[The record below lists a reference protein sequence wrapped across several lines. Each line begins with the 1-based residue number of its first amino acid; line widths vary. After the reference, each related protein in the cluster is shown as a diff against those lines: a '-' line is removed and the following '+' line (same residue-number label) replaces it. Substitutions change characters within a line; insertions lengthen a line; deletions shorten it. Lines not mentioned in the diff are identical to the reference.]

1 MSTIFLRLVN
11 LSISASWLVL
21 AVLVLRL
28 VLKRAPK
35 WVNVLLWG
43 MVALRLL
50 LPFSIETALSLI
62 PSAETISPGVV
73 QYDPAPAITSGVPII
88 DDVVNP
94 IIQESFAAEPFASV
108 NPLYVWTEIAGI
120 VWIIGLAAMLL
131 YALVS
136 FMRLRRRVSASLR
149 LQENIY
155 LCDAISSPFIL
166 GIVQPRIFLPSELD
180 EVQQQN
186 VLAHERAHISRH
198 DHWWKPLGFA
208 LLAIYWFNPLLWLAY
223 VLLCRD
229 IELACDEHVIRDMD
243 EKAVASYSTVLLAC
257 SVPRRMVVACP
268 LAFGEVGVKARVK
281 NALHY
286 KKPAFWIVAAS
297 VIVCAAVAV
306 CFLTNPRRTL
316 GEVCGD
322 FWDNAAV
329 CSYMEERSM
338 GANAQYP
345 EKTLRLCDFLSG
357 VRIGTARA
365 EKKVAINPDWSTLYL
380 ALPGEDGTPVQ
391 HLTIDFV
398 REHDTLVS
406 SEAIYSLNIGTRT
419 SSKSYEVLSGQEE
432 IDAFLAYLRNDLP
445 DAHSFIQWCSR
456 FRGENVTNISISVDS
471 ATAMGYTGE
480 TLKIL
485 AAELE
490 PRLRAL
496 TEEQQV
502 QPPDT
507 GDLRID
513 HSSICLM
520 IGDNEEEY
528 MIDLSADGNSAN
540 TIHVL
545 GALRADKE
553 GKYFRSKAYYDA
565 PGLAAWIRSK
575 AIPLLE
581 GDLPEAET
589 MLPLG
594 EDTYEDDAGL
604 AHAVKT
610 YRGEFPGGTRLT
622 VGTFELT
629 EGKVTFSGAWSPSY
643 ASVCAIAKPNG
654 GGGDGAV
661 IYFKSGDSCYIE
673 FGKSGSYDIVL
684 LAPEWGIDG
693 TVSVDMH

>member
-1 MSTIFLRLVN
+1 MTTIFLKLLN
-11 LSISASWLVL
+11 QSISAGWLVL
-21 AVLVLRL
+21 AVLVFRL
-28 VLKRAPK
+28 VWKRAPK

-50 LPFSIETALSLI
+50 LPFSIESALSLI
-62 PSAETISPGVV
+62 PSAETVSPGVV
-73 QYDPAPAITSGVPII
+73 QYDPTPTITSGVPII
-88 DDVVNP
+88 DETINP
-94 IIQESFAAEPFASV
+94 IIQESFAADPAASV
-108 NPLYVWTEIAGI
+108 NPLYAWTEIAGI

-136 FMRLRRRVSASLR
+136 FLRLRRRVSASLR

-166 GIVQPRIFLPSELD
+166 GIVKPRIYLPSELD

-208 LLAIYWFNPLLWLAY
+208 LLAVYWFHPLLWLAY

-229 IELACDEHVIRDMD
+229 IELACDERVIRDMD
-243 EKAVASYSTVLLAC
+243 EKAVAVYSTVLLAC

-268 LAFGEVGVKARVK
+268 LAFGEVGVKVRVK

-286 KKPAFWIVAAS
+286 KKPTFWIVAAS

-306 CFLTNPRRTL
+306 CFLTNPQNADSLLKNKAIDTAQILYISEKGTTPKELLRVKTGQPAMNDMRSFLRNLNIKWYGFSGKWDGPGYSLVFLDEKNGPQGAMYITKPGYL
-316 GEVCGD
+316 HYGD
-322 FWDNAAV
+322 RV
-329 CSYMEERSM
+329 Y
-338 GANAQYP
+338 
-345 EKTLRLCDFLSG
+345 
-357 VRIGTARA
+357 RI
-365 EKKVAINPDWSTLYL
+365 INPAS
-380 ALPGEDGTPVQ
+380 EDMWLQLETMVEGFPV
-391 HLTIDFV
+391 TED
-398 REHDTLVS
+398 E
-406 SEAIYSLNIGTRT
+406 
-419 SSKSYEVLSGQEE
+419 
-432 IDAFLAYLRNDLP
+432 LP
-445 DAHSFIQWCSR
+445 DAHSFSQWCSR
-456 FRGENVTNISISVDS
+456 FRGENLTNLSISVDG
-471 ATAMGYTGE
+471 AAALGYTGE
-480 TLKIL
+480 TLKL
-485 AAELE
+485 MASELE

-496 TEEQQV
+496 AEAQQV
-502 QPPDT
+502 QLPDT

-513 HSSICLM
+513 HSTVCLM
-520 IGDNEEEY
+520 IGDNKDDY
-528 MIDLSADGNSAN
+528 MIDLSADGNHAN

-545 GALRADKE
+545 GALRADGE
-553 GKYFRSKAYYDA
+553 GKYFRSEAYYYA
-565 PGLAAWIRSK
+565 PWLASWIRSK

-604 AHAVKT
+604 AHTVKT
-610 YRGEFPGGTRLT
+610 YRGEFPGETRLT

-629 EGKVTFSGAWSPSY
+629 EGTVTFSGTWSPSY
-643 ASVCAIAKPNG
+643 ASVCAIVQPSG

-673 FGKSGSYDIVL
+673 FGQSGSYDIVL
-684 LAPEWGIDG
+684 LAPKGGIDG
-693 TVSVDMH
+693 TVGIDSH